1 LNPEVSIKTDKTSVL
16 VVDDEPQ
23 IVSTYKRILSLK
35 GFNAEGANSGKEAL
49 QKMGERDWDIIIAD
63 LELKDTNGL
72 RILAEAN
79 KLTPPPVT
87 IILTGYATIDSAMQ
101 AIRFGAAAYLLKPCE
116 FEQIEAAIFQ
126 GLAKR
131 NFNLK
136 LQEEISIYND
146 LALAINSSLD
156 LHEIFRVTLKKIL
169 EVLYLDA
176 GAIYIFDAKTQSL
189 ELVNSEGLPIE
200 PVDERRR
207 FSGKGLAGEVA
218 AKERIVINEDTTT
231 HRVELRKNSTPFLS
245 SIGIPL
251 KAKDQFKG
259 VMTLFSKGGRIFRPS
274 DLRLLNTVS
283 MQLSVALENSQLYE
297 NLSNRLKER
306 EVLYEIDQGLV
317 RSLELDAFLPHM
329 LQIIREG
336 FGYSNGSILIFD
348 PEQNVLRVRAA
359 SGYLSSGI
367 QVDVVAVGEG
377 SVTGMAALRRE
388 VINVPDVS
396 AYPHYLKVAEATRS
410 EIAIPMILGDE
421 LLGVFD
427 LESSKLEA
435 FSEKDQ
441 NLLSTIARQTAVVI
455 KNTNLYQQLA
465 LTNKELEESFVAF
478 MQSLGATIEAKD
490 PYTEGHVRRASNY
503 AVSIARALN
512 LPETEVKNILYGA
525 ALHDLG
531 KLAVP
536 DSILKKPR
544 QLTEKEWEIMRT
556 HPQRGVEII
565 EGVKFLE
572 GVKPIILHHQERYDG
587 LTDGKYPAYPAGIK
601 GEAIPIGARIIAVV
615 DAYDAITTTRPYRRG
630 LSKEEAFRRLREG
643 SGTQF
648 DPTIVELFIKQI
660 ESEEQPGRRKEVKV
674 FRRKDAKNA
683 KV

>member
-1 LNPEVSIKTDKTSVL
+1 MNPETSGASDKTSVL
-16 VVDDEPQ
+16 IVDDEAQ
-23 IVSTYKRILSLK
+23 IVSTYKRILTLK
-35 GFNAEGANSGKEAL
+35 GYNADGANSGKEAFE
-49 QKMGERDWDIIIAD
+49 KMRERPWDIIMTD
-63 LELKDTNGL
+63 LELQDTNGL
-72 RILAEAN
+72 KILAEAN
-79 KLTPPPVT
+79 KLSPPPVT
-87 IILTGYATIDSAMQ
+87 IILTGYATLDSAMQ

-116 FEQIEAAIFQ
+116 FEQIEAAIHQ

-136 LQEEISIYND
+136 LQEEVAIYNE
-146 LALAINSSLD
+146 LALAINSSLE
-156 LHEIFRVTLKKIL
+156 LKEIFRVTLKKLL
-169 EVLYLDA
+169 EVLHLDA
-176 GAIYIFDAKTQSL
+176 GAIYIVDVKTQSL
-189 ELVNSEGLPIE
+189 ELVNSEGLPVE
-200 PVDERRR
+200 PADERRR

-231 HRVELRKNSTPFLS
+231 HRVDLRKNSIPFLS

-251 KAKDQFKG
+251 KSKEQFKG

-283 MQLSVALENSQLYE
+283 MQISVAIENSELFE
-297 NLSNRLKER
+297 NLSNRLTETR
-306 EVLYEIDQGLV
+306 VLYEIDQVLV
-317 RSLELDAFLPHM
+317 RSLELEVFLPHM
-329 LQIIREG
+329 LQIIRDG
-336 FGYSNGSILIFD
+336 FGYSNGSILLYD
-348 PEQNVLRVRAA
+348 KEHNVLRVKAA
-359 SGYLSSGI
+359 SGYLSSG
-367 QVDVVAVGEG
+367 VVPDTIAVGEG
-377 SVTGMAALRRE
+377 SITGMAVLQRE
-388 VINVPDVS
+388 IINVPDVS
-396 AYPHYLKVAEATRS
+396 AYPHYLKVAEETRS

-427 LESSKLEA
+427 LESSELEA

-441 NLLSTIARQTAVVI
+441 TLLSTIARQTAVVI

-465 LTNKELEESFVAF
+465 LTNRELEESFVAF

-512 LPETEVKNILYGA
+512 LPEDEVKNILYGA

-531 KLAVP
+531 KLAIP
-536 DSILKKPR
+536 DSILKKPGR
-544 QLTEKEWEIMRT
+544 LTQKEWEIMRT

-572 GVKPIILHHQERYDG
+572 GVKSIILHHQERYDG
-587 LTDGKYPAYPAGIK
+587 LTEGKFPGYPAGIK
-601 GEAIPIGARIIAVV
+601 GEQIPIGARIIAVV

-648 DPTIVELFIKQI
+648 DSVIVELFIKQI
-660 ESEEQPGRRKEVKV
+660 ESEEHPKAIHKRPSKHLGNRSP
-674 FRRKDAKNA
+674 A
-683 KV
+683 